1 MHYSKAITISDLREI
16 ARKKLPRSVFG
27 FVDGAASDERTL
39 RDNELDFA
47 RIRFAPRFLVDVSQ
61 RSQAS
66 TIFDRTYQS
75 PMIFGPTEIGRA
87 HV

>member
-47 RIRFAPRFLVDVSQ
+47 RIRFAPRFFGGCQSAF
-61 RSQAS
+61 AS
-66 TIFDRTYQS
+66 DHDI
-75 PMIFGPTEIGRA
+75 
-87 HV
+87 